1 MSTPRPAVVYW
12 MPIQY
17 PNTKAH
23 SIQVTRTVHALS
35 ARRDVHLVVQKTR
48 RERAWRD
55 AVRDVYGIEPGPG
68 FHLHELPAAWLRAP
82 LFPLALRAMARR
94 VTGPQVF
101 YARRYPIAS
110 ALLRTR
116 RLHGRPV
123 VFETH
128 KKAGFRK
135 EDAVD
140 DSPFA
145 EQREAVESR
154 NHSFRL
160 MRRVYTGADG
170 VAFLHEHSMKA
181 AGARLPL
188 RRAVPLWYGVDVERL
203 ELAGER
209 PRELVFCGS
218 LGDGKLFDLVPEAL
232 RQTQGSVAI
241 DVFGGSAGE
250 IRRWQARAADM
261 GLGTRLHFLG
271 RVPYREMRE
280 RLRQYRYGILTME
293 GLKVV
298 DYLENGVVPLLPKIP
313 SFSELFSEGD
323 VQFYQSD
330 DAASLAGCIDAS
342 LAGPFDNSAL
352 ARIARQHSLDHRV
365 RTLEAL
371 ADSLEPVADSL
382 QSVDESPQSVDAGAR
397 SA

>member
-1 MSTPRPAVVYW
+1 
-12 MPIQY
+12 
-17 PNTKAH
+17 
-23 SIQVTRTVHALS
+23 
-35 ARRDVHLVVQKTR
+35 
-48 RERAWRD
+48 
-55 AVRDVYGIEPGPG
+55 
-68 FHLHELPAAWLRAP
+68 
-82 LFPLALRAMARR
+82 

-110 ALLRTR
+110 ALLRSR
-116 RLHGRPV
+116 CLHGRPV

-140 DSPFA
+140 GSPFA
-145 EQREAVESR
+145 EQRAAVESR

-188 RRAVPLWYGVDVERL
+188 RRAVSLWYGVDAERL
-203 ELAGER
+203 ELGGER
-209 PRELVFCGS
+209 PHELVFCGS

-232 RQTQGSVAI
+232 RQTRGSARI

-280 RLRQYRYGILTME
+280 RLRHYRYGILTME

-298 DYLENGVVPLLPKIP
+298 DYLENGVVPILPRIP
-313 SFSELFSEGD
+313 SFSELFPEGD
-323 VQFYQSD
+323 VQFYRSD

-342 LAGPFDNSAL
+342 LARPFDNSAL
-352 ARIARQHSLDHRV
+352 RRVARQHSLDRRV
-365 RTLEAL
+365 RTLETL
-371 ADSLEPVADSL
+371 ADSLQPVADSL
-382 QSVDESPQSVDAGAR
+382 QRVADPLQTVDESFESVDAGAGR
-397 SA
+397 A